1 MSFLGP
7 SRDAPFSEQLAAVPR
22 SRWII
27 AGLSVLVTIVV
38 MTGFLLESRSGYSGR
53 VVKVVFFNNW
63 AADRSVADVH
73 ADRAAEAAKIA
84 SDAAQSRAYVATL
97 PPAARTK
104 AQAQYDAY
112 VAALP
117 AWQRPVSR

>member
-27 AGLSVLVTIVV
+27 AGLSILVTIVV

-53 VVKVVFFNNW
+53 VVKVVFFNSW
-63 AADRSVADVH
+63 TADRSVADVH
-73 ADRAAEAAKIA
+73 ADRATEASKIA
-84 SDAAQSRAYVATL
+84 TEAAQSRAYIATL
-97 PPAARTK
+97 PPAKQTAAR
-104 AQAQYDAY
+104 AQYDAY

-117 AWQRPVSR
+117 AWQRPAPR